1 MTANAPWRWPRT
13 LGVRLLLILAAGM
26 LLAHGLSF
34 ALLFYERAMATRSM
48 MLSDMEDD
56 VPISVAL
63 LEHLSPSERIQWLP
77 RLERRTYRYLLRP
90 ARPGTALAS
99 ARARQVTA
107 RIDAALAHRYALR
120 PRAVSAA
127 PERYEVELRLSDGR
141 PLTIEVTPA
150 LLPIARWLPW
160 VLGAQVLLLLGCVWL
175 AVRLATRPLERLAE
189 AAARLDVAG
198 QGSAIAEHGPREVQI
213 AARALNALQSRV
225 ATHVGER
232 MQILAA
238 ISHDLQTPI
247 TRLRLRIES
256 LEETPA
262 HARLLDDVTQL
273 GQLVREGID
282 YARSANVAMGAPLL
296 LDLPAFLDSVVGDY
310 EDVGK
315 PVERLPGGQ
324 AALQTHP
331 QVLRRIVQNLI
342 DNALAYAGSA
352 QVGLTV
358 DAQGSPTIAVL
369 DRGPGIPEASMAA
382 VLQPFHRLEPSR
394 GRASG
399 GTGLGLAIAE
409 QLSRSLGA
417 RLRLSNRAGGGLRAE
432 VELNVGLKLSS
443 EGNDGVGKEAQGCQ

>member
-1 MTANAPWRWPRT
+1 MTPAVPSRWPRT
-13 LGVRLLLILAAGM
+13 LGARLLLILAAGM

-56 VPISVAL
+56 VPLSVAL
-63 LEHLSPSERIQWLP
+63 LERLSPGERSQWLP

-90 ARPGTALAS
+90 AKPGTALAS
-99 ARARQVTA
+99 DRARQVTA
-107 RIDAALAHRYALR
+107 RIDDALAHRYALR

-127 PERYEVELRLSDGR
+127 PERYEVELTLSDGQ
-141 PLTIEVTPA
+141 PLTIEVTPS

-160 VLGAQVLLLLGCVWL
+160 VLAAQIALLLGCVWL
-175 AVRLATRPLERLAE
+175 AVRQATRPLERLA
-189 AAARLDVAG
+189 AAADRLDVAG
-198 QGSAIAEHGPREVQI
+198 QGEAIPEQGPLEVEK

-225 ATHVGER
+225 AAHVSER

-256 LEETPA
+256 LEETA
-262 HARLLDDVTQL
+262 AQERLLDDVTQL

-282 YARSANVAMGAPLL
+282 YARSANVTMGEPLQ

-310 EDVGK
+310 EDMGK
-315 PVERLPGGQ
+315 PVERLPGDHVT
-324 AALQTHP
+324 LQTHP
-331 QVLRRIVQNLI
+331 RVLRRIVQNLI
-342 DNALAYAGSA
+342 DNALAYAGNA

-358 DAQGSPTIAVL
+358 DAEGRASIIVL
-369 DRGPGIPEASMAA
+369 DRGPGIPEASMAT

-409 QLSRSLGA
+409 QLSRSLGG
-417 RLRLSNRAGGGLRAE
+417 RLRLSNRAGVGLRAE
-432 VELNVGLKLSS
+432 VELNVGVKLSA
-443 EGNDGVGKEAQGCQ
+443 EEKDGAGKRA